1 MERKRSRSFLLAAFI
16 LSLGG
21 LLLSCGEGD
30 GSRGSDGEREKIK
43 SEDVRREIGEAY
55 EATKGYLVQTGDD
68 LAQSFNERMGALAED
83 IDRLGERAAAA
94 QERGREEAD
103 RALQAL
109 KEKEEAAREKLEE
122 FKAAGGEM
130 KKEAAEKLDRA
141 LRELE
146 EAYRRARERY
156 DQD

>member
-1 MERKRSRSFLLAAFI
+1 M

-21 LLLSCGEGD
+21 LLLSCGGEEN

-55 EATKGYLVQTGDD
+55 EATKGYLIQTGDD
-68 LAQSFNERMGALAED
+68 LAQSFDERMSALAED

-94 QERGREEAD
+94 QERGREKAD

-146 EAYRRARERY
+146 DAYRRARERY
-156 DQD
+156 ESPKD